1 MVAAPELRETPSG
14 AHVRVTPGVGFASAC
29 TAGELEALVREVL
42 AEAHA
47 MLRAGGGEAI
57 EIRQLAAPG
66 HKGDSPVLWT
76 AARDLEL
83 EPVFASAAALAA
95 REAALSTESA
105 RSRAAAGVGSV
116 AEAAALAVAGDG
128 ARLLLPRRLS
138 ARASCAV
145 AVRTVNGTDKLF
157 EEG

>member
-1 MVAAPELRETPSG
+1 M
-14 AHVRVTPGVGFASAC
+14 TPGVGFASAC

-47 MLRAGGGEAI
+47 MLRTGGAEAVVT
-57 EIRQLAAPG
+57 RQLAAPA
-66 HKGDSPVLWT
+66 HKGDSPVLLT

-83 EPVFASAAALAA
+83 EPVFASAAALVKHD
-95 REAALSTESA
+95 AALPTDSP

-116 AEAAALAVAGDG
+116 AEAAALEVAGDG

-145 AVRTVNGTDKLF
+145 AVRTGNGTDELL
-157 EEG
+157 EEW

>member
-1 MVAAPELRETPSG
+1 M
-14 AHVRVTPGVGFASAC
+14 TPGVGFASAC
-29 TAGELEALVREVL
+29 TAGELEALVREML

-47 MLRAGGGEAI
+47 GLRAGGGEAI
-57 EIRQLAAPG
+57 EIRQLAAPA

-95 REAALSTESA
+95 LAARDAALSTESA

-145 AVRTVNGTDKLF
+145 AVRTVNGTDGNF
-157 EEG
+157 EEF